1 VRVELINPNNP
12 TNAANV
18 PFLQKGLFSW
28 KAKAYSPPLNLCMI
42 AAYTPEDIEI
52 SITDECAQ
60 PIAFNKDV
68 DLVGLTAYTNTA
80 PRAYQIADAFRQR
93 NVPVVMGG
101 IHASTLPEEALEH
114 CDSVVVGEAE
124 GAWQRVIE
132 DFRGG
137 HLERIYRNDQLV
149 SLEGLP
155 RPRRDLLN
163 PDDYVTINTVQ
174 TTRGCPH
181 NCSFCSVTRFNG
193 RTYRFRPI
201 HEVAEEIASLPS
213 QNVFIIDDNIFSNR
227 GRTRSLFEALT
238 PMGIRWGSQCTISIA
253 RDPEM
258 LELAARSGCIGLAIG
273 LESFCR
279 ESLEG
284 AHKRFNDPDRF
295 YQDIEVIKGFGIF
308 IWGSF
313 VLGFDED
320 DEASLEKTITMARSS
335 KLDFACFNFLT
346 PLPGTAVHDRFKG
359 DNRLASKNWDEY
371 NMANLVFQPRKVTGQ
386 VLEQK
391 VRKAWLEFYSLKAVV
406 HRLGP
411 SLDKIRFFVWLVNL
425 ALCFYTRKKLKWN
438 WKYRP
443 GHGLASESMPSSK
456 NPQFLK

>member
-1 VRVELINPNNP
+1 VRVELVNPDNP

-42 AAYTPEDIEI
+42 AAYTPDDIEV
-52 SITDECAQ
+52 SITDECVK
-60 PIAFNKDV
+60 PVDFSKDV

-80 PRAYQIADAFRQR
+80 PRAYQIADVFRRR

-101 IHASTLPEEALEH
+101 IHASTLREEALEH

-124 GAWQRVIE
+124 GAWQRVIN
-132 DFRGG
+132 DFQNG
-137 HLERIYRNDQLV
+137 HLERIYQNDQLV
-149 SLEGLP
+149 SLGGLP
-155 RPRRDLLN
+155 KPKRDLLV
-163 PDDYVTINTVQ
+163 PGDYVTINTVQ

-201 HEVAEEIASLPS
+201 HEVVEEIEGLPS
-213 QNVFIIDDNIFSNR
+213 RNVFIIDDNIFSSR
-227 GRTRSLFEALT
+227 ERTRNLFQALI
-238 PMGIRWGSQCTISIA
+238 PLGIRWGSQCTISIA

-273 LESFCR
+273 LESFSR

-295 YQDIEVIKGFGIF
+295 YQDIERIKRSGIF

-320 DEASLEKTITMARSS
+320 DEAGLEKTITMAKSS
-335 KLDFACFNFLT
+335 RLDFACFNFLT
-346 PLPGTAVHDRFKG
+346 PLPGTAIYDRFERE
-359 DNRLASKNWDEY
+359 DRLASRNWAEY
-371 NMANLVFQPRKVTGQ
+371 NMANLVFRPVKVTGE
-386 VLEQK
+386 VLGQK
-391 VRKAWLEFYSLKAVV
+391 VRKAWLEFYALKAVF
-406 HRLGP
+406 HRLGL
-411 SLDKIRFFVWLVNL
+411 SMGKIRFFVWLVNL
-425 ALCFYTRKKLKWN
+425 ALCFYTRKRIL
-438 WKYRP
+438 RT
-443 GHGLASESMPSSK
+443 
-456 NPQFLK
+456 

>member
-1 VRVELINPNNP
+1 VRVELINPDNP

-18 PFLQKGLFSW
+18 PFLQKGLLSW

-42 AAYTPEDIEI
+42 AAYTSEDIEV
-52 SITDECAQ
+52 SITDECVK
-60 PIAFNKDV
+60 PIDFHKDV
-68 DLVGLTAYTNTA
+68 DLVGLTAYTNSA
-80 PRAYQIADAFRQR
+80 PRAYQIADAFRER

-124 GAWQRVIE
+124 GAWQRLIN
-132 DFRGG
+132 DFLEG
-137 HLERIYRNDQLV
+137 HLGRIYRNDKLV
-149 SLEGLP
+149 GLEGLP
-155 RPRRDLLN
+155 RPKRDLLI

-201 HEVAEEIASLPS
+201 HEVVEEIKSLPS
-213 QNVFIIDDNIFSNR
+213 RNVFVIDDNIFSHR
-227 GRTRSLFEALT
+227 GRTRKLFEAFI
-238 PMGIRWGSQCTISIA
+238 PIGIRWGSQCTISIA

-284 AHKRFNDPDRF
+284 AHKGFNDPDRF
-295 YQDIEVIKGFGIF
+295 YRDIEAIKSFGIF

-320 DEASLEKTITMARSS
+320 DEASLERTVTMAKSS

-346 PLPGTAVHDRFKG
+346 PLPGTPLYDRFKRE
-359 DNRLASKNWDEY
+359 DRLTSKNWADY
-371 NMANLVFQPRKVTGQ
+371 NMANLAFQPIKVTSEI
-386 VLEQK
+386 LEQK
-391 VRKAWLEFYSLKAVV
+391 VRRAWLEFYSLKAVF

-411 SLDKIRFFVWLVNL
+411 SLGKIRFFVWLVNL
-425 ALCFYTRKKLKWN
+425 ALCFYTRKKLKWA
-438 WKYRP
+438 WKDRHA
-443 GHGLASESMPSSK
+443 HGRASESVPSSI
-456 NPQFLK
+456 NPQSLK